1 MNKLEL
7 KKLNSSRGFTL
18 IEVLIASIITGV
30 ITAAAFQ
37 FYVRIHSQSEAQH
50 ELSEAQHL
58 ARASLHEIKRTLRMA
73 GYKLPAGHDPF
84 TVSGDTLVVY
94 MQGTQPVDTIVFHL
108 EEFTDLEYSAVSNL
122 PDGQQLWKLMKQTN
136 SDQPQIFADYLTGIR
151 YTQLS
156 VSSLQVSLQ
165 VQTAREDLS
174 RDVSSGS
181 VQVDGDG
188 TTNFKTVLLTERIKI
203 RNVS

>member
-1 MNKLEL
+1 MEKIQLNKL
-7 KKLNSSRGFTL
+7 KSSRGFTL

-30 ITAAAFQ
+30 ITAATFQ

-73 GYKLPAGHDPF
+73 GYKLPAGHEPF
-84 TVSGDTLVVY
+84 TISGNTLIVY
-94 MQGTQPVDTIVFHL
+94 MQGTQPVDTIVFSL
-108 EEFTDLEYSAVSNL
+108 EEFTDSEYSTVGNL
-122 PDGQQLWKLMKQTN
+122 PEGQQLWKLIKQTN
-136 SDQPQIFADYLTGIR
+136 SDEAQIFADYLTGIR

-156 VSSLQVSLQ
+156 SSSLQVALQ

-174 RDVSSGS
+174 RDESSGS
-181 VQVDGDG
+181 EQDDG
-188 TTNFKTVLLTERIKI
+188 TSNFKTVLLTERIKI